1 MGFIGNLFGGK
12 SGMGFKAQ
20 SGLQPGQLEQTYQ
33 QQQDA
38 LAKMAAFAQAAQAGG
53 GQGMAAQQA
62 LSEQLAAMGRGEGPS
77 AAQAMLQQQAGN
89 VAAQQAALM
98 GSQRGASQNVGLVG
112 RQAAQAGLQAQQQAA
127 SQAAIQRANEQFG
140 AMEQLRALS
149 GQQVGQQQAGLGMY
163 GQSSLQAQGQA
174 LDAVAAQ
181 QKAQAAIEA
190 ETAGAQADIFKG
202 ITGAVGKGVG
212 KLLKFSEG
220 GTAPDMTQMQDSQMP
235 EAEKEESI
243 VDMLI
248 NAQRMAHGA
257 KVPGTAK
264 VDGDSEKNDTVPALL
279 SPGEIVVPRSAA
291 KDPEKA
297 AAFAKSVAMRS
308 KKGKKK

>member
-77 AAQAMLQQQAGN
+77 AAQAMLQKEAGN

-181 QKAQAAIEA
+181 QKAQAGVEA
-190 ETAGAQADIFKG
+190 ATAGAQADIFKG
-202 ITGAVGKGVG
+202 ITGAVGKAF
-212 KLLKFSEG
+212 LKKAEG
-220 GTAPDMTQMQDSQMP
+220 GMIPSSLNPLSEDNQMP
-235 EAEKEESI
+235 EMEKEESI